1 MSPMTF
7 KGNTSMVLSSPAN
20 QLRKDLPMADTF
32 KPTVKRAIDPIKVT
46 ITVICKRVNENGT
59 LSGLEDITASAKGV
73 QVAAKSSNQSGG
85 AIWLSVD
92 SLKGLRVHK
101 PSTKAASGPKAK
113 LF

>member
-1 MSPMTF
+1 MTF
-7 KGNTSMVLSSPAN
+7 KGNTGMVLSTPAK

-32 KPTVKRAIDPIKVT
+32 KPTVKRAIDPVKVT
-46 ITVICKRVNENGT
+46 ITVVCKRVNENGT

-101 PSTKAASGPKAK
+101 ASAKASNGPKAK